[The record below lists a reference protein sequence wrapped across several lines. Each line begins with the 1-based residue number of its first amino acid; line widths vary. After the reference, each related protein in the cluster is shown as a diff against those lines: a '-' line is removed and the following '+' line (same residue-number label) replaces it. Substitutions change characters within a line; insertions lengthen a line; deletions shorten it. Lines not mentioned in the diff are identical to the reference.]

1 MEYKDFWGFT
11 NENQAP
17 VQYTKEIFNIMEHQC
32 KMLLKHTDNNVFGV
46 FGEMNNDGSFVKAL
60 NIFATALKGAT
71 GMAGTTE
78 TIDGMSTNEL
88 IDAGDMLHKQRYAFE
103 ICNETY
109 RFRVFTIL
117 IAPIF
122 PVEMFINADIYKS
135 IARRIKGIVKLDDT
149 EERITIP
156 NEDVFE
162 TVLQMILMDAKVHYI
177 VTELEKQAKI
187 AQKNKDNPL
196 NKVIICEGRIDA
208 IILQSIA
215 QKLNKKV
222 SIVTASGN
230 ARNAE
235 VFAQIFSAV
244 RKKND
249 LANVLVV
256 VDSDGDEAGARNQI
270 ESKLGHDG
278 YELVIVNNRIEDW
291 FSPKV
296 ANFGALKLM
305 HSISAIIEEA
315 NFEELYH
322 KHDSFARVIDFL
334 RKE

>member
-17 VQYTKEIFNIMEHQC
+17 VQDTKEIFKIMEHQC

-46 FGEMNNDGSFVKAL
+46 FSELKNEGSFAKAL
-60 NIFATALKGAT
+60 SIFATALKGTT

-78 TIDGMSTNEL
+78 TINGMSTNEL

-122 PVEMFINADIYKS
+122 PVEMVINADIYKS
-135 IARRIKGIVKLDDT
+135 IAGRIKGIVKLDDT
-149 EERITIP
+149 EGSITIP

-162 TVLQMILMDAKVHYI
+162 TVLQIILMDTKVHYI
-177 VTELEKQAKI
+177 VTELEKQAR
-187 AQKNKDNPL
+187 ATQENKDKPL
-196 NKVIICEGRIDA
+196 SKVIICEGRIDE

-215 QKLNKKV
+215 QKVNKQV
-222 SIVTASGN
+222 SIVTANGN

-235 VFAQIFSAV
+235 IFAQIFSAV
-244 RKKND
+244 RKKDDSTNI
-249 LANVLVV
+249 LIV
-256 VDSDGDEAGARNQI
+256 VDSDGDEAGVRDQI
-270 ESKLGHDG
+270 EGKLGREG

-291 FSPKV
+291 FTPKV
-296 ANFGALKLM
+296 KNFGALKLM
-305 HSISAIIEEA
+305 HSISAIIDVMD
-315 NFEELYH
+315 FDELYR

-334 RKE
+334 EK